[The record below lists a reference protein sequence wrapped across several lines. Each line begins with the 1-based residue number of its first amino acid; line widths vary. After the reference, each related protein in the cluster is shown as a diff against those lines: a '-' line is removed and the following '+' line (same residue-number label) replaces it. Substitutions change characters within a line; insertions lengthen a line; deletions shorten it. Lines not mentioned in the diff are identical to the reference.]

1 MNRNEFVRR
10 VTSVMR
16 ENDIRKPVSS
26 PKQVFHISDDE
37 GNSKDFVV
45 RKTDKKVIFTIDDV
59 EAVVDACLSVIA
71 DSLKRGEEISFRGFG
86 SLGLKYRK
94 PRATKKPGSEE
105 WVEVTARYIPKFNF
119 GNDLRMAAK
128 MYELSLQDGG
138 TIEPP
143 DLYDRDIDDP
153 DEDDYGELDGE

>member
-59 EAVVDACLSVIA
+59 S
-71 DSLKRGEEISFRGFG
+71 
-86 SLGLKYRK
+86 
-94 PRATKKPGSEE
+94 
-105 WVEVTARYIPKFNF
+105 W
-119 GNDLRMAAK
+119 
-128 MYELSLQDGG
+128 
-138 TIEPP
+138 
-143 DLYDRDIDDP
+143 
-153 DEDDYGELDGE
+153 